1 MAERDRIKER
11 PSLDRQIVIFIGP
24 EGSGKTTHA
33 RLLAEETGKP
43 YVTTGDIIR
52 DLAQKD
58 PGPLGDE
65 CREMFATHRY
75 LDGGTLLKI
84 LVHRFSQ
91 DFVADGLVLDGGLR
105 TLEETEDFTITL
117 AEAGLNLPVVV
128 VHLRVP
134 GWMSFERL
142 AIGAAARKRKDD
154 TIEGVLSRLSKYYH
168 QLGKRAAVIENRSGW
183 KLVHVDATAPIETVY
198 SEVIEKLMIK

>member
-1 MAERDRIKER
+1 MVERE
-11 PSLDRQIVIFIGP
+11 IVVFIGP

-65 CREMFATHRY
+65 CREMFASHGY
-75 LDGGTLLKI
+75 LDGATLLEI

-91 DFVADGLVLDGGLR
+91 EDVAAGLILDGGLR
-105 TLEETEDFTITL
+105 TTEETADFASML
-117 AEAGLNLPVVV
+117 SEARLNLPVTVI
-128 VHLRVP
+128 HLRIP
-134 GWMSFERL
+134 GWMSLERL
-142 AIGAAARKRKDD
+142 ALGEAARKRKDD
-154 TIEGVLSRLSKYYH
+154 TIEGILSRLSKYYH
-168 QLGKRAAVIENRSGW
+168 QLGKRAAVIEEQSNWR
-183 KLVHVDATAPIETVY
+183 LAHVDATKTPEEVY
-198 SEVIEKLMIK
+198 AGVAGALS

>member
-1 MAERDRIKER
+1 MVERE
-11 PSLDRQIVIFIGP
+11 IVIFIGP

-33 RLLAEETGKP
+33 CLLAEETGKP

-65 CREMFATHRY
+65 CREMFASHGY
-75 LDGGTLLKI
+75 LDGATLLKI
-84 LVHRFSQ
+84 LVHRFGQ
-91 DFVADGLVLDGGLR
+91 DDVASGLVLDGGLR
-105 TLEETEDFTITL
+105 TLEETVDFTSML
-117 AEAGLNLPVVV
+117 AEAGLDLPVAV
-128 VHLRVP
+128 VHLRIP

-142 AIGAAARKRKDD
+142 AFGEVARKRKDD

-168 QLGKRAAVIENRSGW
+168 QLGKRAAVIESWSGC
-183 KLVHVDATAPIETVY
+183 KLVHIDATAPVEAVY
-198 SEVIEKLMIK
+198 AEVVGRLQFL

>member
-1 MAERDRIKER
+1 MAERDGGKEH
-11 PSLDRQIVIFIGP
+11 LDLGKVIVIFIGP

-52 DLAQKD
+52 DLAEND
-58 PGPLGDE
+58 SGPLGEE
-65 CREMFATHRY
+65 CRGMFATHRY

-91 DFVADGLVLDGGLR
+91 DFAAGGLVLDGGLR
-105 TLEETEDFTITL
+105 TLEETEDFAGML
-117 AEAGLNLPVVV
+117 AEAGLNLPVTVI
-128 VHLRVP
+128 HLRIP

-142 AIGAAARKRKDD
+142 AFGETARKRKDD
-154 TIEGVLSRLSKYYH
+154 TIEGVLSRLAKYYH
-168 QLGKRAAVIENRSGW
+168 QLGKRAGVIENRSGW
-183 KLVHVDATAPIETVY
+183 KLVHIDATAPVETVY
-198 SEVIEKLMIK
+198 FQVLEKLT